1 MRNALVIV
9 ASLGLAGLGVRTML
23 AAPASPGVTYIAAA
37 EVTAA
42 FAKGK
47 PLLEV
52 DGYKI
57 HASRR
62 EGPGQVE
69 IHTRDTDVVYVLEGG
84 AEVVTGGTVAGSHTI
99 GTDEIRG
106 TSIDGGTT
114 TTLHKGDVMVIP
126 NGTAHWFKTV
136 QGPLLYYVVKVTA
149 PAGGMK

>member
-9 ASLGLAGLGVRTML
+9 ASLGLAGLGIRTML
-23 AAPASPGVTYIAAA
+23 TAPASPGVTYIAAA

-42 FAKGK
+42 FAKGR

-84 AEVVTGGTVAGSHTI
+84 AEMCWRNGSPARRPSAPTI
-99 GTDEIRG
+99 FSRHVD
-106 TSIDGGTT
+106 
-114 TTLHKGDVMVIP
+114 
-126 NGTAHWFKTV
+126 
-136 QGPLLYYVVKVTA
+136 
-149 PAGGMK
+149 